1 MERRDL
7 QRMDP
12 LSDSVFSC
20 LFGDESTVISMLEI
34 INAVM
39 KDAGDP
45 PIKAITRM
53 DSQYSVMAERVGAR
67 SGRLDIR
74 AVAEDGTLFD
84 IEVQLSNQH
93 FMNDR
98 SWFYGSRL
106 MSDAFGEGENYWEMP
121 RVRVINLLDFV
132 LRPSHPDYLQPIGVM
147 YKKEPMEVA
156 TDVFRIYNIE
166 LPKFRA
172 SYSTLDSAKGNEL
185 TSWLYLLDE
194 GYKNEQEM
202 EVLTN
207 MTEGM
212 RAFAK
217 KYNRSLDDPK
227 LKALYELDL
236 SARRD
241 QAAVAY
247 SARQEGREEGSKNE
261 KVKII
266 GQMLS
271 AGLPVE
277 VIYKCID
284 ASQSEIDA
292 IIASVQK
299 N

>member
-121 RVRVINLLDFV
+121 RVRVINLGDFV
-132 LRPSHPDYLQPIGVM
+132 LRPSHPDYIQPIGVM
-147 YKKEPMEVA
+147 YK
-156 TDVFRIYNIE
+156 
-166 LPKFRA
+166 
-172 SYSTLDSAKGNEL
+172 
-185 TSWLYLLDE
+185 
-194 GYKNEQEM
+194 
-202 EVLTN
+202 
-207 MTEGM
+207 
-212 RAFAK
+212 
-217 KYNRSLDDPK
+217 
-227 LKALYELDL
+227 
-236 SARRD
+236 
-241 QAAVAY
+241 
-247 SARQEGREEGSKNE
+247 
-261 KVKII
+261 
-266 GQMLS
+266 
-271 AGLPVE
+271 
-277 VIYKCID
+277 
-284 ASQSEIDA
+284 
-292 IIASVQK
+292 
-299 N
+299 